1 MIIIATA
8 CGQCPFLSLEED
20 RRVCNISLPKHRPVD
35 DESGRPSWCRLRKEQ
50 VIVRDFKYSLIW
62 RFPGKPDG

>member
-50 VIVRDFKYSLIW
+50 VVVRDFK
-62 RFPGKPDG
+62 